1 MLVLTF
7 RNKAGFTLIELMI
20 VVAIIGVLSSIAVPS
35 YVAYLSAAQENDGR
49 EDVYR
54 VMAQQERFFLKNMAY
69 TTNLGAG
76 GIGYNVAANA
86 AVTSPEGYFLLS
98 AAACSDSTTQVTG
111 PCIRVTATGQGKQA
125 GTTFWLESDGD
136 QSANL

>member
-54 VMAQQERFFLKNMAY
+54 VMAQQERFF
-69 TTNLGAG
+69 
-76 GIGYNVAANA
+76 
-86 AVTSPEGYFLLS
+86 
-98 AAACSDSTTQVTG
+98 
-111 PCIRVTATGQGKQA
+111 
-125 GTTFWLESDGD
+125 
-136 QSANL
+136 